1 MRKSVFSGKVLNKMQ
16 LKLPALSANEGMAR
30 AAVAAFCSQ
39 LDPSAVELADI
50 KCAVSEAVTNAIVHA
65 YPDTL
70 GKVSLRVR
78 ILEDSVLEIVVRD
91 WGRGI
96 ADVGKAREP
105 MYTTGGDERS
115 GMGFTIMESFM
126 DKLSVRS
133 APGKG
138 TRVMMRKKIVR
149 RPNMR

>member
-1 MRKSVFSGKVLNKMQ
+1 MKQTNYISLEF
-16 LKLPALSANEGMAR
+16 MAR
-30 AAVAAFCSQ
+30 SVNEAFARTAVACFAAQ
-39 LDPSAVELADI
+39 MDPTLDELGDI
-50 KCAVSEAVTNAIVHA
+50 KTAVSEAVTNAIVHA
-65 YPDTL
+65 YPDAL

>member
-1 MRKSVFSGKVLNKMQ
+1 MKQTNYISLEF
-16 LKLPALSANEGMAR
+16 MAR
-30 AAVAAFCSQ
+30 SVNEAFARTAVACFAAQ
-39 LDPSAVELADI
+39 MDPTLDELGDI
-50 KCAVSEAVTNAIVHA
+50 KTAVSEAVTNAIVHA

-96 ADVGKAREP
+96 TDVGKAREP